1 MSIQFKSITELR
13 AMLDDK
19 LISPLEL
26 TQESHQLANK
36 FKELNCF
43 VTMNEDLAA
52 KNVNST
58 LNSFKNYKHNGT
70 PYH

>member
-26 TQESHQLANK
+26 AQESHRLANK
-36 FKELNCF
+36 YKKLNCF
-43 VTMNEDLAA
+43 VTMDDDLSKKKLA
-52 KNVNST
+52 
-58 LNSFKNYKHNGT
+58 L
-70 PYH
+70 